1 MKLSDTTKKIFAL
14 IPEGIIPNA
23 EDKAIISKYRV
34 LLASYEDSMVTGF
47 LNMAYENNKLTIH
60 NRALREHTLR
70 QWYRL
75 TIARNFDEYYWDYQV
90 LTGIEQV
97 NDDMSNAVMLS
108 MRGWIMNFF
117 QKNLVLDLDIT
128 EAIKVLTTLQKL
140 QSIGS
145 ILTIVSSILTKKE
158 AIRLALGLNDTILS
172 QLVDMQINTLLQD
185 GQTQLSTSTKQ
196 LEKVT

>member
-23 EDKAIISKYRV
+23 EDKAIIRKYRV

-60 NRALREHTLR
+60 NRALREYTLR

-75 TIARNFDEYYWDYQV
+75 TIAGNFDEYYWDYQV
-90 LTGIEQV
+90 LTGVEQV
-97 NDDMSNAVMLS
+97 SDDMSNAVMLS

-140 QSIGS
+140 QSIAS

-185 GQTQLSTSTKQ
+185 GQTQLSTPTKQ
-196 LEKVT
+196 LEKMI